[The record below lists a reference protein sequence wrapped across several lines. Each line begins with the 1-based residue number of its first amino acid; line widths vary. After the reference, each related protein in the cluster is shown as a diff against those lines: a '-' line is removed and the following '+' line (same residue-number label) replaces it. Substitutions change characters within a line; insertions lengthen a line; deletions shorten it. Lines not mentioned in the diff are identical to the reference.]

1 MGIAFIAYDIMK
13 YDLEKLTTYTHW
25 VIWHKLQTV
34 QSELIL
40 LFSFQWLLI
49 LSSVN
54 IDHKSCLFQK
64 RFYIN
69 PEEQIKHSQRRLVLF
84 HFESSW
90 MSVFFD
96 HHMKSCPWEEKN
108 HWLICAYIGSTLH
121 IFGPIVL
128 LICPIKSLFLPEV
141 WLPKFIVISF
151 FLSPVAWLPK
161 VGRRQP
167 VYSSLHCFASF

>member
-1 MGIAFIAYDIMK
+1 MGIVFIAYDIMK

-25 VIWHKLQTV
+25 EIWHKLQTV

-54 IDHKSCLFQK
+54 TDHKLCLFQK

-69 PEEQIKHSQRRLVLF
+69 PEEQIKHPKKACVIPLWVIMDVSIVWP
-84 HFESSW
+84 SN
-90 MSVFFD
+90 
-96 HHMKSCPWEEKN
+96 EKLSMGGKISLTYLCIY
-108 HWLICAYIGSTLH
+108 WLYSAYV
-121 IFGPIVL
+121 GPIVL

-141 WLPKFIVISF
+141 WLPKFIVIS
-151 FLSPVAWLPK
+151 
-161 VGRRQP
+161 
-167 VYSSLHCFASF
+167 CFWALWHGCLK